1 MAIWFNYLAQI
12 LVFAIL
18 AVSLNLLLGYA
29 GQVSV
34 AHAAFAAVG
43 GYGMGYLVQEKDWSY
58 LPAIVMGVAL
68 AFVVGMIVALPALKL
83 SVEYLILLTLAVS
96 SVILGVFVAFKQ
108 LGGTYGLIQISDNSL
123 FGFHLDRK
131 VDWLLPTGIGLALV
145 YAVCWRMGESPYG
158 RVLKGIREDGLAT
171 QALGKNVFAYKVTT
185 FGVTSAMAGLGG
197 ALYSGLLGLATPGVY
212 GFNFS
217 LTIFAV
223 VIFGGMAN
231 LSGSVFGAIIIVMLD
246 PFLQRV
252 LKLDADK
259 AFVIQLIV
267 YGLALTALM
276 RLRPQGL
283 FPEGFS
289 VWRRL
294 RHGKQEAVRVEMGA
308 DTWVPDLDVKIRE
321 GDHQPDHSEQGIRE
335 ERWQAA
341 PIVLQARGISKAF
354 GGIIAAENLDID
366 LRKGTITALVGP
378 NGAGKTTVF
387 NLLTG
392 FIRPDRGSVVLNGTE
407 LVGRTPDAVARLG
420 LVRSFQDVRLIQR
433 VTCLQNVMLAVQ
445 EQAGEHLVPLF
456 LGGPAARK
464 GEEETREK
472 AMGWLRFVGMADFA
486 DLPAGALSYG
496 QSKLLSL
503 ARVLATEADVL
514 LLDEPASGIDTKWVD
529 TMLDLIEAVREQG
542 RTVCIVEHNLH
553 VVGRLADHTYFMELG
568 RITAQGTI
576 DELTGSERL
585 AEAYFGT

>member
-1 MAIWFNYLAQI
+1 MQIWLNYTDQI
-12 LVFAIL
+12 LVFAML

-34 AHAAFAAVG
+34 AHAAFAAIG
-43 GYGMGYLVQEKDWSY
+43 GYTMGARVENHHWSF
-58 LPAIVMGVAL
+58 LPAVAL
-68 AFVVGMIVALPALKL
+68 GILLALIAGIIVALPALKL

-96 SVILGVFVAFKQ
+96 SVIIGVFVASKS
-108 LGGTYGLIQISDNSL
+108 LGGTYGLIEISGNKI
-123 FGFHLDRK
+123 FGFHLDRPG
-131 VDWLLPTGIGLALV
+131 DWVIPLAVSLIVV
-145 YAVCWRMGESPYG
+145 YLICWRIGESPYG
-158 RVLKGIREDGLAT
+158 RVLKGLREDPLAT
-171 QALGKNVFAYKVTT
+171 QALGKNVFAYKVSV
-185 FGVTSAMAGLGG
+185 FAITSAMAGFAG
-197 ALYSGLLGLATPGVY
+197 AMYSGWYHLATPGLY

-217 LTIFAV
+217 LTIFAI

-231 LSGSVFGAIIIVMLD
+231 LTGSVLASIIIVLLD
-246 PFLQRV
+246 PFLKRV
-252 LKLDADK
+252 LKLNADK
-259 AFVIQLIV
+259 SFVVQLII
-267 YGLALTALM
+267 YGAALTLLM
-276 RLRPQGL
+276 RLRPQGV

-289 VWRRL
+289 LWKRL
-294 RHGKQEAVRVEMGA
+294 RHGRQREARIEMNA
-308 DTWVPDLDVKIRE
+308 EDWVPDTHVSIRE
-321 GDHQPDHSEQGIRE
+321 GDHEPTHSEQGERE
-335 ERWQAA
+335 SRWQNA
-341 PIVLQARGISKAF
+341 PVVLQARGISKSF
-354 GGIIAAENLDID
+354 GGIVAAENLDID

-392 FIRPDRGSVVLNGTE
+392 FIRPDHGSVVLNGKE
-407 LVGRTPDAVARLG
+407 LVGRTPDAVARMG

-433 VTCLQNVMLAVQ
+433 ISCLTNVMLAVQ
-445 EQAGEHLVPLF
+445 QQPGEHLVPLF
-456 LGGPAARK
+456 TPGPITSK
-464 GEEETREK
+464 GEDVTRDK

-486 DLPAGALSYG
+486 DVPAGALSYG

>member
-1 MAIWFNYLAQI
+1 MEVWFNYGAQI
-12 LVFAIL
+12 LIYAIL

-34 AHAAFAAVG
+34 AHAAFGAVG
-43 GYGMGYLVQEKDWSY
+43 GYSMGYLVQLRHWNFI
-58 LPAIVMGVAL
+58 PAMLVGIL
-68 AFVVGMIVALPALKL
+68 IAFIVGMIVALPALKL

-96 SVILGVFVAFKQ
+96 SVILGILVASKS
-108 LGGTYGLIQISDNSL
+108 LGGTYGLISINNIDL
-123 FGFHLDRK
+123 FGYHLGHKR
-131 VDWLLPTGIGLALV
+131 DWLVPTSIGLAIIF
-145 YAVCWRMGESPYG
+145 AICWRIGESPYG
-158 RVLKGIREDGLAT
+158 RVLKGIREDGLVA
-171 QALGKNVFAYKVTT
+171 QALGKNVFAYKVSV
-185 FGVTSAMAGLGG
+185 FAITSAMAGFAG

-217 LTIFAV
+217 LTVFAV

-231 LSGSVFGAIIIVMLD
+231 LWGSVYGAVIIVLLD

-252 LKLDADK
+252 LKMKAER
-259 AFVIQLIV
+259 AFVVQLIV
-267 YGLALTALM
+267 YGIALTILM
-276 RLRPQGL
+276 KVRPQGL
-283 FPEGFS
+283 FPEGS
-289 VWRRL
+289 RPIRRL
-294 RHGKQEAVRVEMGA
+294 RGRAPGVVRVEMGE
-308 DTWVPDLDVKIRE
+308 DWVPDTKVSIKE
-321 GDHQPDHSEQGIRE
+321 GDHEPTHSEQGVRE
-335 ERWQAA
+335 DRWQHA
-341 PIVLQARGISKAF
+341 PVVLQARGISKSF
-354 GGIIAAENLDID
+354 GGIVAAENLDID

-392 FIRPDRGSVVLNGTE
+392 FIRPDSGSVVLNGQE

-420 LVRSFQDVRLIQR
+420 LVRTFQDVRLIQR
-433 VTCLQNVMLAVQ
+433 VSCLSNVMLAVQ
-445 EQAGEHLVPLF
+445 EQPGEHLVPLF
-456 LGGPAARK
+456 TPGSIAAR

-576 DELTGSERL
+576 DELTSSERL

>member
-1 MAIWFNYLAQI
+1 MEIWFNYLAQI

-43 GYGMGYLVQEKDWSY
+43 GYGMGYLVQEQKWSY
-58 LPAIVMGVAL
+58 LPAVVAGVVF
-68 AFVVGMIVALPALKL
+68 AFVAGMIVALPALKL

-96 SVILGVFVAFKQ
+96 SVIIGVFVAFKQ
-108 LGGTYGLIQISDNSL
+108 LGGTYGLIKISNKTL
-123 FGFHLDRK
+123 FGLHLDRK
-131 VDWLLPTGIGLALV
+131 VDWILPIGIGLVAV
-145 YAVCWRMGESPYG
+145 FAVCWRIGESPYG
-158 RVLKGIREDGLAT
+158 RVLKGIREDPLAT
-171 QALGKNVFAYKVTT
+171 QALGKNVFAYKVSV
-185 FGVTSAMAGLGG
+185 FGITSAMAGFAG
-197 ALYSGLLGLATPGVY
+197 ALYSGVLGLATPGLY

-231 LSGSVFGAIIIVMLD
+231 LWGSVYGAVIIVLLD

-252 LKLDADK
+252 IKLKADK
-259 AFVIQLIV
+259 AFVIQLII
-267 YGLALTALM
+267 YGVALTVLM
-276 RLRPQGL
+276 RVRPQGL
-283 FPEGFS
+283 FPEGS
-289 VWRRL
+289 SLWRRL
-294 RHGKQEAVRVEMGA
+294 RHGKAEGTRVEMTA
-308 DTWVPDLDVKIRE
+308 ENWVPDTHVTIRE
-321 GDHQPDHSEQGIRE
+321 GDHQPTHGEQGDRE
-335 ERWQAA
+335 SRWQAA
-341 PIVLQARGISKAF
+341 PVVLQARGISKSF
-354 GGIIAAENLDID
+354 GGIVAADNLDID

-392 FIRPDRGSVVLNGTE
+392 FIRPDQGSVRLNGNE

-433 VTCLQNVMLAVQ
+433 VSCVTNVMLAVQ
-445 EQAGEHLVPLF
+445 RQPGEHLVPLF
-456 LGGPAARK
+456 TPGSTSSK
-464 GEEETREK
+464 GEAATREQ
-472 AMGWLRFVGMADFA
+472 AMGWLTFVGMADFA
-486 DLPAGALSYG
+486 DVPAGALSYG

-503 ARVLATEADVL
+503 ARVLATEAEVL